1 MLDSRLAE
9 QSVAFT
15 HRTPRP
21 EPHPVVPIDTPMTD
35 SVDGVIFL
43 FAPEGG
49 EHARMGRTLAGRYPV
64 FATAVL
70 DTSDAVVAAGGP
82 RVWTPRYG
90 FRHPGATQ
98 WPERPQRDPVF
109 THAALFTYQVATAR
123 LLISWGVQP
132 DAVIGHGIG
141 EVAAAVTAGA
151 LPLCDAAHVALA
163 RGRAA
168 ARVAETDVVA
178 ELRASVPEVR
188 RLVDPVRAQVTL
200 AAVHGPRS
208 VLVSGPP
215 RYIDAVVRR
224 AGRREIEAARCDRF
238 APVPDHAAA
247 IESGAALGRLHPTT
261 PDIPMYSTARPGAVI
276 DAPTATGLY
285 WSENFTG
292 PVQLDA
298 ALARAA
304 NSETTIVLEVAPH
317 PMLCDVVRDL
327 PRFTHTTY
335 PTARRD
341 DEGTTFLTCLAQVQA
356 TRAAAPYRTGQ
367 LRDRVT
373 ARASGVAPADGRSES
388 GGKYVNDSA
397 TDTSA
402 ATGPADRHTTAGN
415 HPDPETTECG
425 LPAEALRAEVAG
437 AGTLASI
444 RLTDDLPPTDI
455 IAWTRMVDANRAIRF
470 LTAQV
475 ALDPPMQIDTAGT
488 YVVSGGLG
496 ALGSVMV
503 RRLLVS
509 GARDVVVPT
518 RSPRPVPPL
527 LEGFEDRVVVVRC
540 DTADRHDLDNALR
553 DIRESGC
560 TIRGV
565 VHAAQ
570 VFEDTVVAAL
580 STNIAIGAAGTGE
593 IAAESPEPVL
603 DAGRLARRFAR
614 ISPAAANLIELTAA
628 DPVAF
633 FAVFSTPF
641 GATVVPR
648 NGRITVDSLGPDPL
662 P

>member
-1 MLDSRLAE
+1 
-9 QSVAFT
+9 
-15 HRTPRP
+15 
-21 EPHPVVPIDTPMTD
+21 MTV
-35 SVDGVIFL
+35 SAGGVIFL
-43 FAPEGG
+43 FSPEGG
-49 EHARMGRTLAGRYPV
+49 EHARMGRTLAGRYPA
-64 FATAVL
+64 FAAAVL
-70 DTSDAVVAAGGP
+70 ATSDAVVAAGGP
-82 RVWTPRYG
+82 RVWTPRNG
-90 FRHPGATQ
+90 FRHPGAAH
-98 WPERPQRDPVF
+98 WPDRGQRDPVF
-109 THAALFTYQVATAR
+109 AQAALFTYQVATAA
-123 LLISWGVQP
+123 LLISWGVRP

-151 LPLCDAAHVALA
+151 LPLTDAARVALA
-163 RGRAA
+163 RGHTAS
-168 ARVAETDVVA
+168 RVAHTDIVA
-178 ELRASVPEVR
+178 ELRAPVPEVR
-188 RLVDPVRAQVTL
+188 RLMDPVREQVTL

-224 AGRREIEAARCDRF
+224 AGRRDIAARRCDVF
-238 APVPDHAAA
+238 AAA
-247 IESGAALGRLHPTT
+247 FGHSATAVASEAVSALGPLHPAT
-261 PDIPMYSTARPGAVI
+261 PDIPMYSTARRGAVV
-276 DAPTATGLY
+276 DAPIATGRY
-285 WSENFTG
+285 WVENFTE
-292 PVQLDA
+292 PVQLET
-298 ALARAA
+298 ALDRAA
-304 NSETTIVLEVAPH
+304 DSETTIVLELAPH
-317 PMLCDVVRDL
+317 PILRDVVRDL

-356 TRAAAPYRTGQ
+356 TRATAPRRAGNPRERTAGF
-367 LRDRVT
+367 RDREL
-373 ARASGVAPADGRSES
+373 AG
-388 GGKYVNDSA
+388 
-397 TDTSA
+397 
-402 ATGPADRHTTAGN
+402 ATGNGR
-415 HPDPETTECG
+415 PDPGRQHVIGSVPNASTGTSDPWKDSHSTG
-425 LPAEALRAEVAG
+425 PDHQDPGIAEIGPLRRDMRVEVTG

-444 RLTDDLPPTDI
+444 RLSDNLPPTDI

-475 ALDPPMQIDTAGT
+475 ALDPPMRIDPAGT

-509 GARDVVVPT
+509 GARDVLVPT

-527 LEGFEDRVVVVRC
+527 LDGFEDRVVVVRC

-560 TIRGV
+560 TVRGV

-580 STNIAIGAAGTGE
+580 SANTATGAVGQASP
-593 IAAESPEPVL
+593 ESPESAL

-641 GATVVPR
+641 TGPADIREAVPSALT
-648 NGRITVDSLGPDPL
+648 TVDMPGPDSPS
-662 P
+662 

>member
-1 MLDSRLAE
+1 
-9 QSVAFT
+9 
-15 HRTPRP
+15 
-21 EPHPVVPIDTPMTD
+21 MTD
-35 SVDGVIFL
+35 SAGGVVFL
-43 FAPEGG
+43 FSPEGG

-64 FATAVL
+64 FAGAVL

-82 RVWTPRYG
+82 RVWTPRHG
-90 FRHPGATQ
+90 FRHPGAAQ
-98 WPERPQRDPVF
+98 WPDRRRRDPVF
-109 THAALFTYQVATAR
+109 AQAALFTYQVATAT
-123 LLISWGVQP
+123 LLISWGVRP

-151 LPLCDAAHVALA
+151 LPLSDAVRVVLA
-163 RGRAA
+163 RAHAVR
-168 ARVAETDVVA
+168 RVVETDVVA
-178 ELRASVPEVR
+178 ELRTSVPEVR
-188 RLVDPVRAQVTL
+188 RLVDPVGEQVVL
-200 AAVHGPRS
+200 AAVHGPSS

-224 AGRREIEAARCDRF
+224 AGRRDIAAQRCDTFAPAIGRSAAEAA
-238 APVPDHAAA
+238 
-247 IESGAALGRLHPTT
+247 AALGPLHPTT
-261 PDIPMYSTARPGAVI
+261 PDIPMYSTARRGAVI
-276 DAPTATGLY
+276 DAPITTGRY
-285 WSENFTG
+285 WIENFTG
-292 PVQLDA
+292 PVQLAA
-298 ALARAA
+298 ALERAA
-304 NSETTIVLEVAPH
+304 AGADTTIVLEVAPH
-317 PMLCDVVRDL
+317 PVLCDVLREL

-335 PTARRD
+335 PTARHD

-356 TRAAAPYRTGQ
+356 TRA
-367 LRDRVT
+367 T
-373 ARASGVAPADGRSES
+373 ARHRIREVLESSTGREPHTETNNGRSQP
-388 GGKYVNDSA
+388 GGGYVIDSA
-397 TDTSA
+397 STASTEIGAPDETAEDLSVSRGHQDPEVA
-402 ATGPADRHTTAGN
+402 GIGPAGGDM
-415 HPDPETTECG
+415 
-425 LPAEALRAEVAG
+425 RAEVTG

-444 RLTDDLPPTDI
+444 RLTDNLPPTDI

-470 LTAQV
+470 LAAQV

-509 GARDVVVPT
+509 GARDVLVPT

-580 STNIAIGAAGTGE
+580 SANTATGS
-593 IAAESPEPVL
+593 ARRGQAPAESPEPVL

-628 DPVAF
+628 DPVTF
-633 FAVFSTPF
+633 IAVFSTPF
-641 GATVVPR
+641 GGITAPR
-648 NGRITVDSLGPDPL
+648 EIDALTSVDALGHDSPP
-662 P
+662 